1 MSLITFDV
9 KFKNKVD
16 NDSVKLLPDS
26 ELQQLKLMICGKYK
40 IYDLNNLFIY
50 YKGNLITES
59 DITKIKEIFKM
70 KKVRIEIS
78 ETPIEKKTESFKYFC
93 KCRAGATSICD
104 KCDEFLCDNC
114 YKKKKHINHTNKIIK
129 LSDYHQYIKSTLK
142 EFASELDSKILND
155 EAYQFFQYWGYDVE
169 NEINNIN
176 SAYEYIKNQLEDI
189 KQLQID
195 YIMALGE
202 ANKYEQLKQQIE
214 NVINQYAN
222 IDTEAEIE
230 KIFEEKKM
238 IIQSSKEILTWY
250 NELKN
255 HCLNYT
261 KTIKDIQTFNQILLK
276 EIKDKFNITKKRYS
290 QLPFVNGF
298 MNGSMLSKSVMF
310 NNNANNLVN
319 INNNMNNNIIDTSN
333 KNNFIDTSTKKE
345 NPNNAQNNANKLAT
359 PKSNLNNN
367 FNAESSKQ
375 NNKNGSGNFEDDS
388 NEKENKYKEN
398 SPFNEQSMAANE
410 SLNISH
416 MSQGKKREKI
426 LFKLKDDHRIIIFF
440 ITKQSFKEKNFY
452 DRGNFRRD
460 FTTEADVIQ
469 LNLYGKL
476 FMLGGKNF
484 NKFYYYDFPSNSIY
498 YINNSLYSHY
508 YGSMVYCPK
517 YNMIYILGGNNQ
529 IKCEACYLN
538 NSNLKKLTWKPL
550 PSLNEERQE
559 FATIYFDDYIYV
571 FFGFSSKKGINL
583 SSIERINVN
592 TNTQFEVVYV
602 NEQITLSSLGCAK
615 FVDDAENNK
624 EGNEG
629 ILLLGGFDGQNY
641 VDTSLVFNPRE
652 MKIRDCD
659 IVIPNMSKHF
669 QFLFHKESAFIE
681 FDNGAQL
688 IFDMKNNVH
697 LLTSDSY
704 ELFSEAQ

>member
-16 NDSVKLLPDS
+16 NESVRLLPDS

-40 IYDLNNLFIY
+40 IYDLNTLFIY
-50 YKGNLITES
+50 YKGNLITEN
-59 DITKIKEIFKM
+59 DMTKIKEIFKM
-70 KKVRIEIS
+70 KRVRIEIS
-78 ETPIEKKTESFKYFC
+78 ETPLQLKKEDFKYFC
-93 KCRAGATSICD
+93 NCKAGATSICD
-104 KCDEFLCDNC
+104 KCDEFLCDSC

-129 LSDYHQYIKSTLK
+129 LSDYHSYIKTTLK
-142 EFASELDSKILND
+142 EFASELDNKILND

-169 NEINNIN
+169 NEVNNIN
-176 SAYEYIKNQLEDI
+176 NAYEYLKNQLEDI

-214 NVINQYAN
+214 NVISQYAN
-222 IDTEAEIE
+222 IDTEAEFE
-230 KIFEEKKM
+230 KIFEEKKLIM
-238 IIQSSKEILTWY
+238 QSSKEILTWY

-255 HCLNYT
+255 QCLNYT

-290 QLPFVNGF
+290 QIPFVDNYL
-298 MNGSMLSKSVMF
+298 MNGSALSK
-310 NNNANNLVN
+310 NILLNTNNLL
-319 INNNMNNNIIDTSN
+319 NMNNNMIDTSN
-333 KNNFIDTSTKKE
+333 KNNFIDTSNKKE
-345 NPNNAQNNANKLAT
+345 NSNSKEINT
-359 PKSNLNNN
+359 PKANLNPN
-367 FNAESSKQ
+367 FNSDSKQ
-375 NNKNGSGNFEDDS
+375 NQKNGVVSFEGGSD
-388 NEKENKYKEN
+388 EKEKEK
-398 SPFNEQSMAANE
+398 SPYNEQSMAANE
-410 SLNISH
+410 SLNTSH
-416 MSQGKKREKI
+416 LSQGGKKREKC
-426 LFKLKDDHRIIIFF
+426 LFKLKDDHRIVLFYIS
-440 ITKQSFKEKNFY
+440 KQSFKEKNFY
-452 DRGNFRRD
+452 DKGNFRKD

-469 LNLYGKL
+469 LNLLGKL

-484 NKFYYYDFPSNSIY
+484 NKFYYYDYSGNSIY

-517 YNMIYILGGNNQ
+517 YNMIYLLGGNNQ
-529 IKCEACYLN
+529 IKCETCYLN
-538 NSNLKKLTWKPL
+538 NTNLKKLTWKPL

-559 FATIYFDDYIYV
+559 FASIYYDDYIYV
-571 FFGFSSKKGINL
+571 FFGFSSKRGVNL

-602 NEQITLSSLGCAK
+602 NEQITLSSLGCAV
-615 FVDDAENNK
+615 FIDDTEISK
-624 EGNEG
+624 EGNDG

-681 FDNGAQL
+681 FDNGSQL

-697 LLTSDSY
+697 LLTNDSY

>member
-9 KFKNKVD
+9 KYKNKVD
-16 NDSVKLLPDS
+16 SESVRLLPES

-50 YKGNLITES
+50 YKGNLIVDS
-59 DITKIKEIFKM
+59 DVTKIKEIFKM

-78 ETPIEKKTESFKYFC
+78 ETPLEKKKEAFKYYC
-93 KCRAGATSICD
+93 KCKSGATSICD

-114 YKKKKHINHTNKIIK
+114 FKKKKHINHTNKIIK
-129 LSDYHQYIKSTLK
+129 LSDYHSYIKSTLK
-142 EFASELDSKILND
+142 EFASELDNKILND
-155 EAYQFFQYWGYDVE
+155 EAYQFFQYWSYDVE
-169 NEINNIN
+169 NEVNNIN
-176 SAYEYIKNQLEDI
+176 NAYEYIKNQLEDI

-195 YIMALGE
+195 YIIALGE

-222 IDTEAEIE
+222 INTEAEVE
-230 KIFEEKKM
+230 KIIEEKKL
-238 IIQSSKEILTWY
+238 IFQSSKEILTWY

-255 HCLNYT
+255 QCLNYT

-290 QLPFVNGF
+290 QMPFISNYL
-298 MNGSMLSKSVMF
+298 MNGSMLSKSVLF
-310 NNNANNLVN
+310 NNNNNLVN

-333 KNNFIDTSTKKE
+333 KNNFIDTSNKKD
-345 NPNNAQNNANKLAT
+345 NLNNIQNKLAT
-359 PKSNLNNN
+359 PKNNLDNN
-367 FNAESSKQ
+367 FNTDSSKQ
-375 NNKNGSGNFEDDS
+375 NKKNGVLFEDGS
-388 NEKENKYKEN
+388 NEKEKDKSKDN
-398 SPFNEQSMAANE
+398 SPFNETSMVNNE
-410 SLNISH
+410 SLNESH
-416 MSQGKKREKI
+416 ISQGKKKDKV
-426 LFKLKDDHRIIIFF
+426 LFKLKDDHKIIIFY
-440 ITKQSFKEKNFY
+440 ISKQSFKEKNFY
-452 DRGNFRRD
+452 DKGNFRKD

-469 LNLYGKL
+469 LNLMGKL

-484 NKFYYYDFPSNSIY
+484 NKFYYYDYPSNSIY

-517 YNMIYILGGNNQ
+517 YNMIYLLGGNNQ
-529 IKCEACYLN
+529 IKCETCYLN
-538 NSNLKKLTWKPL
+538 NANLKKLTWKPL

-559 FATIYFDDYIYV
+559 FASIYYDDYIYV
-571 FFGFSSKKGINL
+571 FFGFSSKRGVNL

-602 NEQITLSSLGCAK
+602 NEQITLSSLGCAV
-615 FVDDAENNK
+615 FIDDTEISK
-624 EGNEG
+624 EGNDG

-641 VDTSLVFNPRE
+641 VDTSLVFNPKE

-681 FDNGAQL
+681 FDNGSQL

>member
-1 MSLITFDV
+1 MSLITFDI

-16 NDSVKLLPDS
+16 SDSVRLLPDS

-78 ETPIEKKTESFKYFC
+78 ETPIEKKTDTFKHFC
-93 KCRAGATSICD
+93 KCKSGATSICD

-114 YKKKKHINHTNKIIK
+114 FKKKKHINHTDKIIK
-129 LSDYHQYIKSTLK
+129 LPEYHQYIKSTLK

-176 SAYEYIKNQLEDI
+176 NAYEYIKNQLEDI

-222 IDTEAEIE
+222 IDTEADFE
-230 KIFEEKKM
+230 KIFEEKK
-238 IIQSSKEILTWY
+238 IIMQSSKEILTWY

-290 QLPFVNGF
+290 QIPFINNYLN
-298 MNGSMLSKSVMF
+298 NGSMLSKSVLF
-310 NNNANNLVN
+310 NNNLNSNNLVN
-319 INNNMNNNIIDTSN
+319 MNNNMNNNIIDTSN
-333 KNNFIDTSTKKE
+333 KNNFIDTSTKKD
-345 NPNNAQNNANKLAT
+345 NQYQNKDSNSNNKLAT
-359 PKSNLNNN
+359 PKNNLNNN
-367 FNAESSKQ
+367 FNSESSRQ
-375 NNKNGSGNFEDDS
+375 NNRNGIPQYDDGS
-388 NEKENKYKEN
+388 NEKERD
-398 SPFNEQSMAANE
+398 NEQSMAVNE
-410 SLNISH
+410 SLNQSNL
-416 MSQGKKREKI
+416 SQGKKREKI
-426 LFKLKDDHRIIIFF
+426 IFKLKDDHRMIIFF
-440 ITKQSFKEKNFY
+440 IAKQSFKEKNFY
-452 DRGNFRRD
+452 DKGNFRRD

-469 LNLYGKL
+469 LNLIGKL

-484 NKFYYYDFPSNSIY
+484 NKFYYYDFSSNSIY
-498 YINNSLYSHY
+498 FINNSLYSHY

-517 YNMIYILGGNNQ
+517 YNMIYLLGGNNQ
-529 IKCEACYLN
+529 IKCETCYIN
-538 NSNLKKLTWKPL
+538 NNNLKKLTWKPL

-559 FATIYFDDYIYV
+559 FATIYFNDYIYV

-602 NEQITLSSLGCAK
+602 NEQITLSSLGCAN

-681 FDNGAQL
+681 FDNGSQL

-697 LLTSDSY
+697 LLTNDSY

>member
-16 NDSVKLLPDS
+16 SESVRLLPES

-50 YKGNLITES
+50 YKGNLIADS
-59 DITKIKEIFKM
+59 DVTKIKEIFKM

-78 ETPIEKKTESFKYFC
+78 ETPLERKKEAFKYYC
-93 KCRAGATSICD
+93 KCKSGATSICD

-114 YKKKKHINHTNKIIK
+114 FKKKKHINHTNKIIK
-129 LSDYHQYIKSTLK
+129 LSDYHSYIKSTLK
-142 EFASELDSKILND
+142 EFASELDNKILND
-155 EAYQFFQYWGYDVE
+155 EAYQFFQYWSYDVE
-169 NEINNIN
+169 NEVNNIN
-176 SAYEYIKNQLEDI
+176 NAYEYIKNQLEDI

-195 YIMALGE
+195 YIIALGE

-222 IDTEAEIE
+222 IDTEAEVE
-230 KIFEEKKM
+230 KIIEEKKL
-238 IIQSSKEILTWY
+238 IFQSSKEILTWY

-255 HCLNYT
+255 QCLNYT

-290 QLPFVNGF
+290 QIPFINNYL
-298 MNGSMLSKSVMF
+298 MNGSMLSKSVLF
-310 NNNANNLVN
+310 NNNNNLVN

-333 KNNFIDTSTKKE
+333 KNNFIDTSNKKDTF
-345 NPNNAQNNANKLAT
+345 NNIQNKLVT
-359 PKSNLNNN
+359 PKNNIGNN
-367 FNAESSKQ
+367 FNTDSSKQ
-375 NNKNGSGNFEDDS
+375 NNKNGVSFEDGS
-388 NEKENKYKEN
+388 NEKEKDKSKDN
-398 SPFNEQSMAANE
+398 SPFNETSMVNNE
-410 SLNISH
+410 SLNESH
-416 MSQGKKREKI
+416 ISQGKKKDKV
-426 LFKLKDDHRIIIFF
+426 LFKLKDDHKIIIFY
-440 ITKQSFKEKNFY
+440 ISKQSFKEKNFY
-452 DRGNFRRD
+452 DKANFRKD
-460 FTTEADVIQ
+460 FTTEADVVQ
-469 LNLYGKL
+469 LNLMGKL

-484 NKFYYYDFPSNSIY
+484 NKFYYYDYPSNSIY

-517 YNMIYILGGNNQ
+517 YNMIYLLGGNNQ
-529 IKCEACYLN
+529 IKCETCYLN
-538 NSNLKKLTWKPL
+538 NANLKKLTWKPL

-559 FATIYFDDYIYV
+559 FASIYFDDYIYV

-602 NEQITLSSLGCAK
+602 NEQITLSSLGCAN
-615 FVDDAENNK
+615 FVDDTEISK
-624 EGNEG
+624 EGNDG

>member
-16 NDSVKLLPDS
+16 NESVRLLPDS

-40 IYDLNNLFIY
+40 IYDLNTLFIY
-50 YKGNLITES
+50 YKGNLITEN
-59 DITKIKEIFKM
+59 DMTKIKEIFKM
-70 KKVRIEIS
+70 KRVRIEIS
-78 ETPIEKKTESFKYFC
+78 ETPLQQKKEDYKYFC
-93 KCRAGATSICD
+93 KCKAGATSICD
-104 KCDEFLCDNC
+104 KCDEFLCDSC
-114 YKKKKHINHTNKIIK
+114 YKKKKHINHKNKIIK
-129 LSDYHQYIKSTLK
+129 LSDYHSYIKTTLK
-142 EFASELDSKILND
+142 EFASELDNKILND

-176 SAYEYIKNQLEDI
+176 NAYEYLKNQLEDI

-214 NVINQYAN
+214 NVISQYAN
-222 IDTEAEIE
+222 IDTEAEFE
-230 KIFEEKKM
+230 KIFEEKKLIM
-238 IIQSSKEILTWY
+238 QSSKEILTWY

-255 HCLNYT
+255 QCLNYT

-290 QLPFVNGF
+290 QIPFVNNYL
-298 MNGSMLSKSVMF
+298 MNGSALSKSILL
-310 NNNANNLVN
+310 NTNNL
-319 INNNMNNNIIDTSN
+319 INMNNNMIDTSN
-333 KNNFIDTSTKKE
+333 KNNFIDTSNKKE
-345 NPNNAQNNANKLAT
+345 NSNSKEINT
-359 PKSNLNNN
+359 PKANLNNN
-367 FNAESSKQ
+367 FNSDSKQ
-375 NNKNGSGNFEDDS
+375 NQKNGVVSFEGGSD
-388 NEKENKYKEN
+388 EKEKEK
-398 SPFNEQSMAANE
+398 SPYNEQSMAANE
-410 SLNISH
+410 SLNTSH
-416 MSQGKKREKI
+416 ISQGGKKKEKC
-426 LFKLKDDHRIIIFF
+426 LFKLKDDHRIVIFF
-440 ITKQSFKEKNFY
+440 ISKQSFKEKNFY
-452 DRGNFRRD
+452 DKGNFRKD

-469 LNLYGKL
+469 LNLLGKL

-484 NKFYYYDFPSNSIY
+484 NKFYYYDYSGNSIY

-517 YNMIYILGGNNQ
+517 YNMIYLLGGNNQ
-529 IKCEACYLN
+529 IKCETCYLN
-538 NSNLKKLTWKPL
+538 NTNLKKLTWKPL

-559 FATIYFDDYIYV
+559 FASIYYDDYIYV
-571 FFGFSSKKGINL
+571 FFGFSSKRGVNL

-602 NEQITLSSLGCAK
+602 NEQITLSSLGCAV
-615 FVDDAENNK
+615 FIDDTEISK
-624 EGNEG
+624 EGNDG

-681 FDNGAQL
+681 FDNGSQL

>member
-16 NDSVKLLPDS
+16 NESVRLLPDS

-40 IYDLNNLFIY
+40 IYDLNTLFIY
-50 YKGNLITES
+50 YKGNLITEN
-59 DITKIKEIFKM
+59 DMTKIKEIFKM
-70 KKVRIEIS
+70 KRVRIEIS
-78 ETPIEKKTESFKYFC
+78 ETPLQQKKEDYKYFC
-93 KCRAGATSICD
+93 KCKAGATSICD
-104 KCDEFLCDNC
+104 KCDEFLCDSC

-129 LSDYHQYIKSTLK
+129 LSDYHSYIKTTLK
-142 EFASELDSKILND
+142 EFASELDNKILND

-176 SAYEYIKNQLEDI
+176 NAYEYLKNQLEDI

-214 NVINQYAN
+214 NVISQYAN
-222 IDTEAEIE
+222 IDTEAEFE
-230 KIFEEKKM
+230 KIFEEKKLIM
-238 IIQSSKEILTWY
+238 QSSKEILTWY

-255 HCLNYT
+255 QCLNYT

-276 EIKDKFNITKKRYS
+276 EMKDKFNITKKRYS
-290 QLPFVNGF
+290 QIPFVNNYL
-298 MNGSMLSKSVMF
+298 MNGSALSKSILL
-310 NNNANNLVN
+310 NTNNL
-319 INNNMNNNIIDTSN
+319 INMNNNMIDTSN
-333 KNNFIDTSTKKE
+333 KNNFIDTSNKKE
-345 NPNNAQNNANKLAT
+345 NSNSKEINT
-359 PKSNLNNN
+359 PKANLNNN
-367 FNAESSKQ
+367 FNSDSKQ
-375 NNKNGSGNFEDDS
+375 NQKNGVVSFEGGSD
-388 NEKENKYKEN
+388 EKEKEK
-398 SPFNEQSMAANE
+398 SPYNEQSMAANE
-410 SLNISH
+410 SLNTSH
-416 MSQGKKREKI
+416 ISQGGKKKEKC
-426 LFKLKDDHRIIIFF
+426 LFKLKDDHRIVIFF
-440 ITKQSFKEKNFY
+440 ISKQSFKEKNFY
-452 DRGNFRRD
+452 DKGNFRKD

-469 LNLYGKL
+469 LNLLGKL

-484 NKFYYYDFPSNSIY
+484 NKFYYYDYSGNSIY

-517 YNMIYILGGNNQ
+517 YNMIYLLGGNNQ
-529 IKCEACYLN
+529 IKCETCYLN
-538 NSNLKKLTWKPL
+538 NTNLKKLTWKPL

-559 FATIYFDDYIYV
+559 FASIYYDDYIYV
-571 FFGFSSKKGINL
+571 FFGFSSKRGVNL

-602 NEQITLSSLGCAK
+602 NEQITLSSLGCAV
-615 FVDDAENNK
+615 FIDDTEISK
-624 EGNEG
+624 EGNDG

-681 FDNGAQL
+681 FDNGSQL

>member
-16 NDSVKLLPDS
+16 NESVRLLPDS

-40 IYDLNNLFIY
+40 IYDLNTLFIY
-50 YKGNLITES
+50 YKGNLIEES
-59 DITKIKEIFKM
+59 DMTKIKDIFKM

-78 ETPIEKKTESFKYFC
+78 ETPLEKKKEAFKYFC
-93 KCRAGATSICD
+93 KCKAGATSICD
-104 KCDEFLCDNC
+104 KCDEFLCDSC
-114 YKKKKHINHTNKIIK
+114 FKKNKHINHTNKIIK
-129 LSDYHQYIKSTLK
+129 LSDYHTYIKTTLK
-142 EFASELDSKILND
+142 EFASELDNKILND

-176 SAYEYIKNQLEDI
+176 NAYEYLKNQLEDI

-222 IDTEAEIE
+222 IDTEAEFE
-230 KIFEEKKM
+230 KIFEEKK
-238 IIQSSKEILTWY
+238 IIMQSSKEILTWY

-255 HCLNYT
+255 QCLNYT

-276 EIKDKFNITKKRYS
+276 EVKDKFNITKKRYS
-290 QLPFVNGF
+290 QIPFINNNF
-298 MNGSMLSKSVMF
+298 MNGSALTKSFLF
-310 NNNANNLVN
+310 NNNNLL
-319 INNNMNNNIIDTSN
+319 NMNNNMIDTN
-333 KNNFIDTSTKKE
+333 KNNFIDTSNKKE
-345 NPNNAQNNANKLAT
+345 ASNSKDIENT
-359 PKSNLNNN
+359 PDNHNLN
-367 FNAESSKQ
+367 SDSKGNQ
-375 NNKNGSGNFEDDS
+375 KNGVASFEGGSDEKDRDKY
-388 NEKENKYKEN
+388 NE
-398 SPFNEQSMAANE
+398 PSMAVNE
-410 SLNISH
+410 SLNTSH
-416 MSQGKKREKI
+416 LSQGGKKREKC

-440 ITKQSFKEKNFY
+440 ISKQSFKEKNFY
-452 DRGNFRRD
+452 DKGNFRKD

-469 LNLYGKL
+469 LNLFGKL

-484 NKFYYYDFPSNSIY
+484 NKFYYYHFSSNSVY

-517 YNMIYILGGNNQ
+517 YNMIYLLGGNNQ
-529 IKCEACYLN
+529 TKCETCYL
-538 NSNLKKLTWKPL
+538 SNTSLKKLTWKPL

-559 FATIYFDDYIYV
+559 FASIYFDDYIYV
-571 FFGFSSKKGINL
+571 FFGFSSKRGVNL

-602 NEQITLSSLGCAK
+602 NEQITLSSLGCAI
-615 FVDDAENNK
+615 FIDDTEISK
-624 EGNEG
+624 EGNDG

-681 FDNGAQL
+681 FDNGSQL

>member
-16 NDSVKLLPDS
+16 NESVRLLPDS

-40 IYDLNNLFIY
+40 IYDLNSLFIY
-50 YKGNLITES
+50 YKGNLITEN
-59 DITKIKEIFKM
+59 DMTKIKEIFKM

-78 ETPIEKKTESFKYFC
+78 ETPIERKKEAFKYFC
-93 KCRAGATSICD
+93 KCKQGATSICD

-114 YKKKKHINHTNKIIK
+114 FKKKKHINHTNKIIK
-129 LSDYHQYIKSTLK
+129 LSDYHTYIKTTLK
-142 EFASELDSKILND
+142 EFASELDSNILND
-155 EAYQFFQYWGYDVE
+155 EAYQFFQYWNYDVE
-169 NEINNIN
+169 NEVNNIN
-176 SAYEYIKNQLEDI
+176 NAYEYIKNQLEDI

-195 YIMALGE
+195 YIMTLGE

-222 IDTEAEIE
+222 IDTEAEPE
-230 KIFEEKKM
+230 KIFEEKKL

-255 HCLNYT
+255 QCLNYT

-276 EIKDKFNITKKRYS
+276 EIKDKFNNTKKRYS
-290 QLPFVNGF
+290 QLPFMNNL
-298 MNGSMLSKSVMF
+298 MNGSMLSNLY
-310 NNNANNLVN
+310 NNNSNNL
-319 INNNMNNNIIDTSN
+319 INNNMIDTSN
-333 KNNFIDTSTKKE
+333 KNNLIDTSTKKE
-345 NPNNAQNNANKLAT
+345 NPKEVQNKITT
-359 PKSNLNNN
+359 PKNNLNHN
-367 FNAESSKQ
+367 FNNESSRENHK
-375 NNKNGSGNFEDDS
+375 KGVSSFEEGS
-388 NEKENKYKEN
+388 NEREKEIKEG
-398 SPFNEQSMAANE
+398 SPYNDQAIAANE
-410 SLNISH
+410 PLNESH
-416 MSQGKKREKI
+416 LSQGKKKEKI
-426 LFKLKDDHRIIIFF
+426 IFKLKDDHRIIIFF
-440 ITKQSFKEKNFY
+440 IAKQSFKEKNFY
-452 DRGNFRRD
+452 DKGNFRRD

-469 LNLYGKL
+469 LNLFGKL

-484 NKFYYYDFPSNSIY
+484 NKFYYYDYSSNSIF
-498 YINNSLYSHY
+498 YINNSLYSHC

-517 YNMIYILGGNNQ
+517 YNMIYLIGGNNQ
-529 IKCEACYLN
+529 IKCEACYIN
-538 NSNLKKLTWKPL
+538 NSNLKKLAWKPL

-571 FFGFSSKKGINL
+571 FFGFSSKKGVNL

-602 NEQITLSSLGCAK
+602 NEQITLSSLGCAN
-615 FVDDAENNK
+615 FIDDSDNSK
-624 EGNEG
+624 EGKEG

-641 VDTSLVFNPRE
+641 VDTSLVFNPKE

-681 FDNGAQL
+681 FDNGTQL

>member
-1 MSLITFDV
+1 MSLITFDI

-16 NDSVKLLPDS
+16 NESVRLLPDS

-40 IYDLNNLFIY
+40 IYDLNTLFIY

-78 ETPIEKKTESFKYFC
+78 ETPIEKKKEAFKYYC
-93 KCRAGATSICD
+93 KCKSGATSICD

-114 YKKKKHINHTNKIIK
+114 FKKKKHINHTNKIIK
-129 LSDYHQYIKSTLK
+129 LSDYHTYIKTTLK
-142 EFASELDSKILND
+142 EFASELDSTILND
-155 EAYQFFQYWGYDVE
+155 EAYQFFQYWNYDVE
-169 NEINNIN
+169 NEVNNIN
-176 SAYEYIKNQLEDI
+176 KAYEYIKNQLEDI

-195 YIMALGE
+195 YIIALGE

-222 IDTEAEIE
+222 IDTEAEVE
-230 KIFEEKKM
+230 KIIDEKK
-238 IIQSSKEILTWY
+238 IIMQSSKEILTWY

-255 HCLNYT
+255 QCLNYT

-276 EIKDKFNITKKRYS
+276 EIKDKFNITKKRYI
-290 QLPFVNGF
+290 QLPFMNGQL
-298 MNGSMLSKSVMF
+298 MNGSMLSKSVLF
-310 NNNANNLVN
+310 NNNNVNNLITLN
-319 INNNMNNNIIDTSN
+319 HNMNNNMIDTTN

-345 NPNNAQNNANKLAT
+345 NPKEVENKLTT

-367 FNAESSKQ
+367 PNTESSKH
-375 NNKNGSGNFEDDS
+375 NNKNGIASFEEGS
-388 NEKENKYKEN
+388 NEKENKEG
-398 SPFNEQSMAANE
+398 SPHNEQSMAVNE
-410 SLNISH
+410 SLNTSH
-416 MSQGKKREKI
+416 LSQGKKKEKV
-426 LFKLKDDHRIIIFF
+426 LFKLKDDHRIIIFY
-440 ITKQSFKEKNFY
+440 ISKQSFKEKNFY
-452 DRGNFRRD
+452 DKGNFRRD

-469 LNLYGKL
+469 LNLMGKL

-484 NKFYYYDFPSNSIY
+484 NKFYYYDYSSNSIF
-498 YINNSLYSHY
+498 YINNALYSHY
-508 YGSMVYCPK
+508 YGSMIYCPK
-517 YNMIYILGGNNQ
+517 YNMIYLLGGNNQ
-529 IKCEACYLN
+529 IKCETCYLN
-538 NSNLKKLTWKPL
+538 NTNMKKLTWKPL

-559 FATIYFDDYIYV
+559 FGTIYFDDYIYV
-571 FFGFSSKKGINL
+571 FFGFSSKKGVNL

-602 NEQITLSSLGCAK
+602 NEQITLSSLGCAI
-615 FVDDAENNK
+615 FIDDADNDK
-624 EGNEG
+624 EESNEG

-641 VDTSLVFNPRE
+641 VDTSLVFNPKE

>member
-1 MSLITFDV
+1 MSLITFDI

-16 NDSVKLLPDS
+16 NESVRLLPDS

-78 ETPIEKKTESFKYFC
+78 ETPIERKKEAFKYYC
-93 KCRAGATSICD
+93 KCKSGATSICD

-114 YKKKKHINHTNKIIK
+114 FKKKKHINHTDKIIK
-129 LSDYHQYIKSTLK
+129 LSDYHTYIKSTLK
-142 EFASELDSKILND
+142 EFASELDSNILND
-155 EAYQFFQYWGYDVE
+155 EAYQFFQYWNYDVE
-169 NEINNIN
+169 NEVNNIN
-176 SAYEYIKNQLEDI
+176 NAYEYIKNQLEDI
-189 KQLQID
+189 KQMQID
-195 YIMALGE
+195 YIMILGE

-214 NVINQYAN
+214 NVINQYSN

-230 KIFEEKKM
+230 KIIEEKK
-238 IIQSSKEILTWY
+238 IIFQSSKEILTWY

-255 HCLNYT
+255 QCLNYT

-290 QLPFVNGF
+290 QLPIINNQLINE
-298 MNGSMLSKSVMF
+298 MMSKSALF
-310 NNNANNLVN
+310 NNNANNLITLN
-319 INNNMNNNIIDTSN
+319 HNMNNNMIDTN
-333 KNNFIDTSTKKE
+333 KDNFIDTNTKKE
-345 NPNNAQNNANKLAT
+345 NPKDIQNKLTT
-359 PKSNLNNN
+359 PKGILKNN
-367 FNAESSKQ
+367 FNNESSKQ
-375 NNKNGSGNFEDDS
+375 NNKNGVVSFEEGS
-388 NEKENKYKEN
+388 NEKEVENKQG
-398 SPFNEQSMAANE
+398 SPYNDQSLAANE

-416 MSQGKKREKI
+416 LSQGRKKEKI
-426 LFKLKDDHRIIIFF
+426 LFKLKDDHRIIIFY
-440 ITKQSFKEKNFY
+440 IAKQSFKEKNFY
-452 DRGNFRRD
+452 DKGNFRRD

-469 LNLYGKL
+469 LNLLGKL

-484 NKFYYYDFPSNSIY
+484 NKFYYYDYTSNSIF

-517 YNMIYILGGNNQ
+517 YNMIYLIGGNNQ
-529 IKCEACYLN
+529 IKCETCYLN

-571 FFGFSSKKGINL
+571 FFGFSSKKGVNL

-602 NEQITLSSLGCAK
+602 NEQITLSSLGCAN
-615 FVDDAENNK
+615 FIDDTDNNK

-652 MKIRDCD
+652 LKIRDCD

-681 FDNGAQL
+681 FDNGEQL

>member
-1 MSLITFDV
+1 MSLITFDI
-9 KFKNKVD
+9 KYKNKVD
-16 NDSVKLLPDS
+16 NESVRLLPDS

-50 YKGNLITES
+50 YKGNLISES
-59 DITKIKEIFKM
+59 DMTKIKEIFKM

-78 ETPIEKKTESFKYFC
+78 ETPIEKKKDSFKYFC
-93 KCRAGATSICD
+93 KCKAGATSICD
-104 KCDEFLCDNC
+104 KCDEFLCDSC
-114 YKKKKHINHTNKIIK
+114 FKKKKHINHTDKIIK
-129 LSDYHQYIKSTLK
+129 LSDYHSYIKTTLK
-142 EFASELDSKILND
+142 DFASELDNKILND
-155 EAYQFFQYWGYDVE
+155 EAYQFFQYWNYDVE

-176 SAYEYIKNQLEDI
+176 NAYEYIKNQLEDI

-222 IDTEAEIE
+222 IDTEADFD
-230 KIFEEKKM
+230 KIFEEKKN
-238 IIQSSKEILTWY
+238 IIQSSREILTWY

-255 HCLNYT
+255 QCLNYT

-290 QLPFVNGF
+290 QLPFVGNYM
-298 MNGSMLSKSVMF
+298 MNGSMLSKSVLF
-310 NNNANNLVN
+310 NNNNLITNNL
-319 INNNMNNNIIDTSN
+319 NNN
-333 KNNFIDTSTKKE
+333 NNFIDTSTKKD
-345 NPNNAQNNANKLAT
+345 NQNNMQNNLQNKLAT
-359 PKSNLNNN
+359 PKNNLNFNN
-367 FNAESSKQ
+367 QSSGKI
-375 NNKNGSGNFEDDS
+375 NKNGAVSFEDGS
-388 NEKENKYKEN
+388 NEKENKGN
-398 SPFNEQSMAANE
+398 SPFNNE
-410 SLNISH
+410 TSNPNNDSLNASH
-416 MSQGKKREKI
+416 LSQGKKKEKVI
-426 LFKLKDDHRIIIFF
+426 FKLKDDHRIIIFF
-440 ITKQSFKEKNFY
+440 IAKQSFKEKNFY
-452 DRGNFRRD
+452 DKGNFRKD

-469 LNLYGKL
+469 LNLFGKL

-484 NKFYYYDFPSNSIY
+484 NKFYHYDFSSNSIY
-498 YINNSLYSHY
+498 YLNNSLYSHY

-517 YNMIYILGGNNQ
+517 YNMIYLLGGNNQ

-538 NSNLKKLTWKPL
+538 NTNLKKSIWKAL

-602 NEQITLSSLGCAK
+602 NEQITLSSLGCAN
-615 FVDDAENNK
+615 FIDDTENREGK
-624 EGNEG
+624 EGSEG

-641 VDTSLVFNPRE
+641 VDTSLIFNPRE

>member
-1 MSLITFDV
+1 MSLITFDI

-16 NDSVKLLPDS
+16 NESVRLLPDS

-40 IYDLNNLFIY
+40 IYDLNTLFIY

-78 ETPIEKKTESFKYFC
+78 ETPIEKKKEAFKYYC
-93 KCRAGATSICD
+93 KCKSGATSICD

-114 YKKKKHINHTNKIIK
+114 FKKKKHINHTNKIIK
-129 LSDYHQYIKSTLK
+129 LSDYHTYIKTTLK
-142 EFASELDSKILND
+142 EFASELDSTILND
-155 EAYQFFQYWGYDVE
+155 EAYQFFQYWNYDVE
-169 NEINNIN
+169 NEVNNIN
-176 SAYEYIKNQLEDI
+176 KAYEYIKNQLEDI

-195 YIMALGE
+195 YIIALGE

-222 IDTEAEIE
+222 IDTEAEVE
-230 KIFEEKKM
+230 KIIDEKK
-238 IIQSSKEILTWY
+238 IIMQSSKEILTWY

-255 HCLNYT
+255 QCLNYT

-276 EIKDKFNITKKRYS
+276 EIKDKFNITKKRYI
-290 QLPFVNGF
+290 QLPFMNGQF
-298 MNGSMLSKSVMF
+298 MNGSMLSKSVLF
-310 NNNANNLVN
+310 NNSNVNNLITLN
-319 INNNMNNNIIDTSN
+319 HNMNNNMID

-345 NPNNAQNNANKLAT
+345 NPKEVENKLTT

-367 FNAESSKQ
+367 PNTESSKH
-375 NNKNGSGNFEDDS
+375 NNKNGIASFEEGS
-388 NEKENKYKEN
+388 NEKENKEG
-398 SPFNEQSMAANE
+398 SPHNEQSMAVNE
-410 SLNISH
+410 SLNTSH
-416 MSQGKKREKI
+416 LSQGKKKEKV
-426 LFKLKDDHRIIIFF
+426 LFKLKDDHRIIIFY
-440 ITKQSFKEKNFY
+440 ISKQSFKEKNFY
-452 DRGNFRRD
+452 DKGNFRRD

-469 LNLYGKL
+469 LNLMGKL

-484 NKFYYYDFPSNSIY
+484 NKFYYYDYSSNSIF

-508 YGSMVYCPK
+508 YGSMIYCPK
-517 YNMIYILGGNNQ
+517 YNMIYLLGGNNQ
-529 IKCEACYLN
+529 IKCETCYLN
-538 NSNLKKLTWKPL
+538 NTNMKKLTWKPL

-559 FATIYFDDYIYV
+559 FGTIYFDDYIYV
-571 FFGFSSKKGINL
+571 FFGFSSKKGVNL

-602 NEQITLSSLGCAK
+602 NEQITLSSLGCAI
-615 FVDDAENNK
+615 FIDDADNDK
-624 EGNEG
+624 EESNEG

-641 VDTSLVFNPRE
+641 VDTSLVFNPKE

>member
-16 NDSVKLLPDS
+16 NESVRLLPDS

-40 IYDLNNLFIY
+40 IYDLNTLFIY
-50 YKGNLITES
+50 YKGNLITEN
-59 DITKIKEIFKM
+59 DMTKIKEIFKM
-70 KKVRIEIS
+70 KRVRIEIS
-78 ETPIEKKTESFKYFC
+78 ETPLQQKKEDYKYFC
-93 KCRAGATSICD
+93 KCKAGATSICD
-104 KCDEFLCDNC
+104 KCDEFLCDSC

-129 LSDYHQYIKSTLK
+129 LSDYHSYIKTTLK
-142 EFASELDSKILND
+142 EFASELDNKILND

-176 SAYEYIKNQLEDI
+176 NAYEYLKNQLEDI

-214 NVINQYAN
+214 NVISQYAN
-222 IDTEAEIE
+222 IDTEAEFE
-230 KIFEEKKM
+230 KIFEEKKLIM
-238 IIQSSKEILTWY
+238 QSSKEILTWY

-255 HCLNYT
+255 QCLNYT

-276 EIKDKFNITKKRYS
+276 EMKDKFNITKKRYS
-290 QLPFVNGF
+290 QIPFVNNYL
-298 MNGSMLSKSVMF
+298 MNGSALSKSILL
-310 NNNANNLVN
+310 NTNNL
-319 INNNMNNNIIDTSN
+319 INMNNNMIDTSN
-333 KNNFIDTSTKKE
+333 KNNFIDTSNKKE
-345 NPNNAQNNANKLAT
+345 NSNSKEINT
-359 PKSNLNNN
+359 PKANLNNN
-367 FNAESSKQ
+367 FNSDSKQ
-375 NNKNGSGNFEDDS
+375 NQKNGVVSFEGGSD
-388 NEKENKYKEN
+388 EKEKEK
-398 SPFNEQSMAANE
+398 SPYNEQSMAANE
-410 SLNISH
+410 SLNTSH
-416 MSQGKKREKI
+416 ISQGGKKKEKC
-426 LFKLKDDHRIIIFF
+426 LFKLKDDHRIVIFF
-440 ITKQSFKEKNFY
+440 ISKQSFKEKNFY
-452 DRGNFRRD
+452 DKGNFRKD

-469 LNLYGKL
+469 LNLLGKL

-484 NKFYYYDFPSNSIY
+484 NKFYYYDYSGNSIY

-517 YNMIYILGGNNQ
+517 YNMIYLLGGNNQ
-529 IKCEACYLN
+529 IKCETCYLN
-538 NSNLKKLTWKPL
+538 NTNLKKLTWKPL

-559 FATIYFDDYIYV
+559 FASIYYDDYIYV
-571 FFGFSSKKGINL
+571 FFGFSSKRGVNL

-602 NEQITLSSLGCAK
+602 NEQITLSSLGCAV
-615 FVDDAENNK
+615 FIDDTEISK
-624 EGNEG
+624 EGNDG

-641 VDTSLVFNPRE
+641 VDTSLVFNPIE

-681 FDNGAQL
+681 FDNGSQL

>member
-16 NDSVKLLPDS
+16 NESVRLLPDS

-40 IYDLNNLFIY
+40 IYDLNTLFIY
-50 YKGNLITES
+50 YKGNLITEN
-59 DITKIKEIFKM
+59 DMTKIKEIFKM
-70 KKVRIEIS
+70 KRVRIEIS
-78 ETPIEKKTESFKYFC
+78 ETPLQQKKEDFKYFC
-93 KCRAGATSICD
+93 NCKAGATSICD
-104 KCDEFLCDNC
+104 KCDEFLCDSC

-129 LSDYHQYIKSTLK
+129 LSDYHSYIKTTLK
-142 EFASELDSKILND
+142 EFASELDNKILND

-169 NEINNIN
+169 NEVNNIN
-176 SAYEYIKNQLEDI
+176 NAYEYLKNQLEDI

-214 NVINQYAN
+214 NVISQYAN
-222 IDTEAEIE
+222 IDTEAEFE
-230 KIFEEKKM
+230 KIFEEKKLIM
-238 IIQSSKEILTWY
+238 QSSKEILTWY

-255 HCLNYT
+255 QCLNYT

-290 QLPFVNGF
+290 QIPFVNNYLI
-298 MNGSMLSKSVMF
+298 NGSALSKSILL
-310 NNNANNLVN
+310 NTNNLL
-319 INNNMNNNIIDTSN
+319 NMNNNMIDTSN
-333 KNNFIDTSTKKE
+333 KNNFIDTSNKKE
-345 NPNNAQNNANKLAT
+345 NSNSKEINT
-359 PKSNLNNN
+359 PKANLNPN
-367 FNAESSKQ
+367 FNSDSKQ
-375 NNKNGSGNFEDDS
+375 NQKNGVVSFEGGSD
-388 NEKENKYKEN
+388 EKEKEK
-398 SPFNEQSMAANE
+398 SPNNEQSMAANE
-410 SLNISH
+410 SLNTSH
-416 MSQGKKREKI
+416 ISQGGKREKC
-426 LFKLKDDHRIIIFF
+426 LFKLKDDHRIVIFF
-440 ITKQSFKEKNFY
+440 ISKQSFKEKNFY
-452 DRGNFRRD
+452 DKGNFRKD

-469 LNLYGKL
+469 LNLLGKL

-484 NKFYYYDFPSNSIY
+484 NKFYYYDYSGNSIY

-517 YNMIYILGGNNQ
+517 YNMIYLLGGNNQ
-529 IKCEACYLN
+529 IKCETCYLN
-538 NSNLKKLTWKPL
+538 NTNLKKLTWKPL

-559 FATIYFDDYIYV
+559 FASIYYDDYIYV
-571 FFGFSSKKGINL
+571 FFGFSSKRGVNL

-602 NEQITLSSLGCAK
+602 NEQITLSSLGCAV
-615 FVDDAENNK
+615 FIDDTEISK
-624 EGNEG
+624 EGNDG

-681 FDNGAQL
+681 FDNGSQL

-697 LLTSDSY
+697 LLTNDSY

>member
-16 NDSVKLLPDS
+16 NESVRLLPDS

-40 IYDLNNLFIY
+40 IYDLNSLFIY
-50 YKGNLITES
+50 YKGNLIEES
-59 DITKIKEIFKM
+59 DMTKIKDIFKM

-78 ETPIEKKTESFKYFC
+78 ETPLEQKKEAFKYFC
-93 KCRAGATSICD
+93 KCKAGATSICD
-104 KCDEFLCDNC
+104 KCDEFLCDSC
-114 YKKKKHINHTNKIIK
+114 FKKKKHINHTNKIIK
-129 LSDYHQYIKSTLK
+129 LSDYHTYIKSTLK
-142 EFASELDSKILND
+142 EFASELDNKILND

-176 SAYEYIKNQLEDI
+176 NAYEYLKNQLEDI

-230 KIFEEKKM
+230 KIFEEKK
-238 IIQSSKEILTWY
+238 IIMQSSKEILTWY

-255 HCLNYT
+255 QCLNYT

-276 EIKDKFNITKKRYS
+276 EVKDKFNITKKRYS
-290 QLPFVNGF
+290 QIPFINNNF
-298 MNGSMLSKSVMF
+298 MNGSTLAKSFLF
-310 NNNANNLVN
+310 NNNNLL
-319 INNNMNNNIIDTSN
+319 NMNNNLIDTN
-333 KNNFIDTSTKKE
+333 KNNFIDTSNKKE
-345 NPNNAQNNANKLAT
+345 ASNSKEIENT
-359 PKSNLNNN
+359 PDNQNLN
-367 FNAESSKQ
+367 SDSKANQ
-375 NNKNGSGNFEDDS
+375 KNGVASFEGGSDEKDRDKY
-388 NEKENKYKEN
+388 NE
-398 SPFNEQSMAANE
+398 PSMAVNE
-410 SLNISH
+410 SLNTSH
-416 MSQGKKREKI
+416 LSQGGKKREKC

-440 ITKQSFKEKNFY
+440 ISKQSFKEKNFY
-452 DRGNFRRD
+452 DKGNFRKD

-469 LNLYGKL
+469 LNLFGKL

-484 NKFYYYDFPSNSIY
+484 NKFYYYHFSSNSVY

-517 YNMIYILGGNNQ
+517 YNMIYLLGGNNQ
-529 IKCEACYLN
+529 TKCETCYL
-538 NSNLKKLTWKPL
+538 SNTSLKKLTWKPL

-559 FATIYFDDYIYV
+559 FASIYFDDYIYV
-571 FFGFSSKKGINL
+571 FFGFSSKRGVNL

-602 NEQITLSSLGCAK
+602 NEQITLSSLGCAI
-615 FVDDAENNK
+615 FIDDTEISK
-624 EGNEG
+624 EGNDG

-641 VDTSLVFNPRE
+641 VDTSLVFNPKE

-681 FDNGAQL
+681 FDNGSQL

-697 LLTSDSY
+697 LLTNDSY

>member
-16 NDSVKLLPDS
+16 NESVRLLPDS

-40 IYDLNNLFIY
+40 IYDLNSLFIY
-50 YKGNLITES
+50 YKGNLITEN
-59 DITKIKEIFKM
+59 DMTKIKEIFKM

-78 ETPIEKKTESFKYFC
+78 ETPIERKKEAFKYFC
-93 KCRAGATSICD
+93 KCKQGATSICD

-114 YKKKKHINHTNKIIK
+114 FKKKKHINHTNKIIK
-129 LSDYHQYIKSTLK
+129 LSDYHTYIKTTLK
-142 EFASELDSKILND
+142 EFASELDSNILND
-155 EAYQFFQYWGYDVE
+155 EAYQFFQYWNYDVE
-169 NEINNIN
+169 NEVNNIN
-176 SAYEYIKNQLEDI
+176 NAYEYIKNQLEDI

-195 YIMALGE
+195 YIMTLGE

-222 IDTEAEIE
+222 IDTEAEPE
-230 KIFEEKKM
+230 KIFEEKKL

-255 HCLNYT
+255 QCLNYT

-276 EIKDKFNITKKRYS
+276 EIKDKFNNTKKRYS
-290 QLPFVNGF
+290 QLPFMNNL
-298 MNGSMLSKSVMF
+298 MNGSMLSNLY
-310 NNNANNLVN
+310 NNNSNNL
-319 INNNMNNNIIDTSN
+319 INNNMIDTSN
-333 KNNFIDTSTKKE
+333 KNNLIDTSTKKE
-345 NPNNAQNNANKLAT
+345 NPKEVQNKITT
-359 PKSNLNNN
+359 PKNNLNHN
-367 FNAESSKQ
+367 FNNESSRENHK
-375 NNKNGSGNFEDDS
+375 KGVSSFEEGS
-388 NEKENKYKEN
+388 NEREKEIKEG
-398 SPFNEQSMAANE
+398 SPYNDQAIAANE
-410 SLNISH
+410 PLNESH
-416 MSQGKKREKI
+416 LSQGKKKEKI
-426 LFKLKDDHRIIIFF
+426 IFKLKDDHRIIIFF
-440 ITKQSFKEKNFY
+440 IAKQSFKEKNFY
-452 DRGNFRRD
+452 DKGNFRRD

-469 LNLYGKL
+469 LNLFGKL
-476 FMLGGKNF
+476 FMLGGKSF
-484 NKFYYYDFPSNSIY
+484 NKFYYYDYSSNSIF

-517 YNMIYILGGNNQ
+517 YNMIYLIGGNNQ
-529 IKCEACYLN
+529 IKCEACYIN
-538 NSNLKKLTWKPL
+538 NSNLKKLAWKPL

-571 FFGFSSKKGINL
+571 FFGFSSKKRVNL

-602 NEQITLSSLGCAK
+602 NEQITLSSLGCAN
-615 FVDDAENNK
+615 FIDDSDNSK
-624 EGNEG
+624 EGKEG

-641 VDTSLVFNPRE
+641 VDTSLVFNPKE

-681 FDNGAQL
+681 FDNGTQL

>member
-16 NDSVKLLPDS
+16 NESVRLLPDS

-40 IYDLNNLFIY
+40 IYDLNTLFIY
-50 YKGNLITES
+50 YKGNLITQS
-59 DITKIKEIFKM
+59 DMTKIKEIFKM
-70 KKVRIEIS
+70 KRVRIEIS
-78 ETPIEKKTESFKYFC
+78 ETPLEKKKEDFKYFC
-93 KCRAGATSICD
+93 SCKAGATSICD
-104 KCDEFLCDNC
+104 KCDEFLCDSC
-114 YKKKKHINHTNKIIK
+114 FKKKKHINHTNKIIK
-129 LSDYHQYIKSTLK
+129 LSDYHSYIKTTLK
-142 EFASELDSKILND
+142 DFASELDNKILND

-169 NEINNIN
+169 NEVNNIN
-176 SAYEYIKNQLEDI
+176 NAYEYLKNQLEDI

-222 IDTEAEIE
+222 IDTEAEFE
-230 KIFEEKKM
+230 KIFEEKK
-238 IIQSSKEILTWY
+238 IIMQSSKEILTWY

-255 HCLNYT
+255 QCLNYT

-276 EIKDKFNITKKRYS
+276 EVKDKFNITKKRYS
-290 QLPFVNGF
+290 QIPFINNNF
-298 MNGSMLSKSVMF
+298 MNGSALTKSFLF
-310 NNNANNLVN
+310 NNNNNNNNLL
-319 INNNMNNNIIDTSN
+319 NMNNNLIDTN
-333 KNNFIDTSTKKE
+333 KNNFIDTSNKKE
-345 NPNNAQNNANKLAT
+345 SSNSKEIENAQNDQ
-359 PKSNLNNN
+359 N
-367 FNAESSKQ
+367 FNSDSK
-375 NNKNGSGNFEDDS
+375 NNPKNGVVSFEGGSD
-388 NEKENKYKEN
+388 EKDKDRY
-398 SPFNEQSMAANE
+398 NEQSMAVNE
-410 SLNISH
+410 SLNTSH
-416 MSQGKKREKI
+416 LSQGGKKREKC

-440 ITKQSFKEKNFY
+440 ISKQSFKEKNFY
-452 DRGNFRRD
+452 DKGNFRKD

-469 LNLYGKL
+469 LNLLGKL

-484 NKFYYYDFPSNSIY
+484 NKFYYYHFSSNSVY

-517 YNMIYILGGNNQ
+517 YNMIYLLGGNNQ
-529 IKCEACYLN
+529 TKCETCYLSN
-538 NSNLKKLTWKPL
+538 TNLKKLTWKPL

-559 FATIYFDDYIYV
+559 FASIYFDDYIYV
-571 FFGFSSKKGINL
+571 FFGFSSKRGVNL

-602 NEQITLSSLGCAK
+602 NEQITLSSLGCAI
-615 FVDDAENNK
+615 FIDDTEISK
-624 EGNEG
+624 EGNDG

-641 VDTSLVFNPRE
+641 VDTSLVFNPKE

-681 FDNGAQL
+681 FDNGSQL

-697 LLTSDSY
+697 VLTSDSY

>member
-9 KFKNKVD
+9 KYKNKVD
-16 NDSVKLLPDS
+16 SESVRLLPES

-50 YKGNLITES
+50 YKGNLIVDS
-59 DITKIKEIFKM
+59 DVTKIKEIFKM

-78 ETPIEKKTESFKYFC
+78 ETPLEKKKEAFKYYC
-93 KCRAGATSICD
+93 KCKSGATSICD

-114 YKKKKHINHTNKIIK
+114 FKKKKHINHTNKIIK
-129 LSDYHQYIKSTLK
+129 LSDYHSYIKSTLK
-142 EFASELDSKILND
+142 EFASELDNKILND
-155 EAYQFFQYWGYDVE
+155 EAYQFFQYWSYDVE

-176 SAYEYIKNQLEDI
+176 NAYEYIKNQLEDI

-195 YIMALGE
+195 YIIALGE

-222 IDTEAEIE
+222 INTEAEVE
-230 KIFEEKKM
+230 KIIEEKKL
-238 IIQSSKEILTWY
+238 IFQSSKEILTWY

-255 HCLNYT
+255 QCLNYT

-290 QLPFVNGF
+290 QMPFISNYL
-298 MNGSMLSKSVMF
+298 MNGSMLSKSVLF
-310 NNNANNLVN
+310 NNNNNLVN

-333 KNNFIDTSTKKE
+333 KNNFIDTSNKKD
-345 NPNNAQNNANKLAT
+345 NLNNIQNKLAT
-359 PKSNLNNN
+359 PKNNLDNN
-367 FNAESSKQ
+367 FNTDSSKQ
-375 NNKNGSGNFEDDS
+375 NKKNGVLFEDGS
-388 NEKENKYKEN
+388 NEKEKDKSKDN
-398 SPFNEQSMAANE
+398 SPFNETSMVNNE
-410 SLNISH
+410 SLNESH
-416 MSQGKKREKI
+416 ISQGKKKDKV
-426 LFKLKDDHRIIIFF
+426 LFKLKDDHKIIIFY
-440 ITKQSFKEKNFY
+440 ISKQSFKEKNFY
-452 DRGNFRRD
+452 DKGNFRKD

-469 LNLYGKL
+469 LNLMGKL

-484 NKFYYYDFPSNSIY
+484 NKFYYYDYPSNSIY

-517 YNMIYILGGNNQ
+517 YNMIYLLGGNNQ
-529 IKCEACYLN
+529 IKCETCYLN
-538 NSNLKKLTWKPL
+538 NANLKKLTWKPL

-559 FATIYFDDYIYV
+559 FASIYFDDYIYV

-602 NEQITLSSLGCAK
+602 NEQITLSSLGCAN
-615 FVDDAENNK
+615 FVDDTEINK